1 MMMSEMSQVW
11 DGLGLPAHSMAWM
24 AQHCMPRCPAASCCQ
39 GAEWLKTS
47 VCCCTFYRAL
57 LLQYAFMAIF
67 AGLVYFQ

>member
-1 MMMSEMSQVW
+1 
-11 DGLGLPAHSMAWM
+11 MAWM